1 MQFMPSLRQKANN
14 NQTRCEDS
22 DEKKKNAQGR
32 GLVTISTARSEAA
45 HSKEEEEGRCCRCLG
60 LITNSK
66 MQQNDLV
73 LAGVQ
78 VELRMERGMA
88 VRCLDPQEGGKRR
101 RR

>member
-1 MQFMPSLRQKANN
+1 MPSLRQKANN

-45 HSKEEEEGRCCRCLG
+45 HSKEEEGRCCRCLG